1 MSQNVKTILFLLS
14 DSDPILVRVIKNKFQ
29 KDAGW
34 ESIITTNYT
43 EAWMAYEQ
51 QKPDALMTELLLQDE
66 SGKTG
71 FDLIGAIR
79 AKEGEGENIPI
90 AVFTELAQKEDR
102 ERANQVGA
110 NYYYIKSQVT
120 LNELI
125 ASLKSMLD

>member
-43 EAWMAYEQ
+43 EAWMAYEK

-79 AKEGEGENIPI
+79 AKEGGILPI

-110 NYYYIKSQVT
+110 NYYFIKSQVT